1 VGADERLAQA
11 RLAHVERSDG
21 YPSRGLENH
30 VAIRHAQPGTRLPHH
45 GTSFR
50 KSVSGTFGPG
60 KDSPAEEG
68 CPMMNVREL
77 RVAAEVPLSTDE
89 GEFLV
94 RAFPG
99 VDGVGYLALS
109 KGDLTG
115 PEPVLA
121 RLHSE
126 CVTGEVFGSRHCDCG
141 PQLRLAL
148 RTIEE
153 AGRGVLVYAL
163 GHEGRGIGIVDKL
176 RAYALQRQ
184 GVDTVDANL
193 LLGLPVD
200 ARDHDEFAQVLR
212 LLHIR
217 SVQLMTNN
225 PDKASAVER
234 AGVAV
239 SSTIPLHGAPNLRA
253 MPYIRTKQHRLGH
266 VGLASTGATID
277 ARPPS
282 TSALLGALPTH
293 LDRPAVVLKFAQTLD
308 GRIAATGGDAR
319 WISGVEERR
328 LTHAIRSAC
337 DGVLVGVGTVL
348 HDDPQLTVRMVEGSS
363 PVRIVLDST
372 LRTPPT
378 ARLFDAEA
386 PVVLVAAPDAD
397 AARAERLRAVGAR
410 IVPIPR
416 AERGVDVRQML
427 EVLSALD
434 LRSILVEGGARVIT
448 SFLQAGVVDRAI
460 VSVAPIVLG
469 RGIEAV
475 EDLGN
480 TQISEALRLQERVV
494 RQVGED
500 IVIAGTPVLGKSN
513 GGGSGQRVLRS
524 APFGAAAVSGV
535 ETDPS

>member
-1 VGADERLAQA
+1 
-11 RLAHVERSDG
+11 
-21 YPSRGLENH
+21 
-30 VAIRHAQPGTRLPHH
+30 
-45 GTSFR
+45 
-50 KSVSGTFGPG
+50 
-60 KDSPAEEG
+60 
-68 CPMMNVREL
+68 MMNVREL

-200 ARDHDEFAQVLR
+200 ARDHDEFAEVLR

-217 SVQLMTNN
+217 SVRLMTNN

-239 SSTIPLHGAPNLRA
+239 SSMIPLHGAPNLRA

-328 LTHAIRSAC
+328 LTHALRSAC

-363 PVRIVLDST
+363 PVRIVMDST

-416 AERGVDVRQML
+416 AERGVDVRRML
-427 EVLSALD
+427 EALLALD

-500 IVIAGTPVLGKSN
+500 IVIAGTPVLGRSK

>member
-1 VGADERLAQA
+1 MT
-11 RLAHVERSDG
+11 
-21 YPSRGLENH
+21 
-30 VAIRHAQPGTRLPHH
+30 I
-45 GTSFR
+45 
-50 KSVSGTFGPG
+50 
-60 KDSPAEEG
+60 
-68 CPMMNVREL
+68 VREL
-77 RVAAEVPLSTDE
+77 GVAAEVPLSTDE

-99 VDGVGYLALS
+99 SDGVGYLALS

-176 RAYALQRQ
+176 RAYALQRE

-193 LLGLPVD
+193 LLGLAVD
-200 ARDHDEFAQVLR
+200 ARDHDEFARVLSLLQV
-212 LLHIR
+212 R
-217 SVQLMTNN
+217 SVRLMTNN
-225 PDKASAVER
+225 PEKASAVER
-234 AGVAV
+234 LGITV
-239 SSTIPLHGAPNLRA
+239 SGTVPLHGAPHLRA
-253 MPYIRTKQHRLGH
+253 MPYLRTKQRRLGH
-266 VGLASTGATID
+266 VGLAPAGETID
-277 ARPPS
+277 AQPPS

-293 LDRPAVVLKFAQTLD
+293 RDRPAVVLKFAQTLD

-348 HDDPQLTVRMVEGSS
+348 HDDPQLTVRMVEGTS
-363 PVRIVLDST
+363 PVRIVLDSA

-378 ARLFDAEA
+378 ATLFDADA
-386 PVVLVAAPDAD
+386 PVVLVAASGYD
-397 AARAERLRAVGAR
+397 AARAKRLRAAGAR
-410 IVPIPR
+410 ILSV
-416 AERGVDVRQML
+416 AGEERGVDVRLTL
-427 EVLSALD
+427 EALFDLD

-448 SFLQAGVVDRAI
+448 SFLHAGVVDRAI

-480 TQISEALRLQERVV
+480 TQISDALRLQDRVV

-500 IVIAGTPVLGKSN
+500 IVIAGTPVLGSSN
-513 GGGSGQRVLRS
+513 GSRR
-524 APFGAAAVSGV
+524 APESRTAWDLPD
-535 ETDPS
+535 E

>member
-1 VGADERLAQA
+1 MTIV
-11 RLAHVERSDG
+11 H
-21 YPSRGLENH
+21 
-30 VAIRHAQPGTRLPHH
+30 
-45 GTSFR
+45 
-50 KSVSGTFGPG
+50 
-60 KDSPAEEG
+60 
-68 CPMMNVREL
+68 EL
-77 RVAAEVPLSTDE
+77 RAVAEVPLSTDE

-99 VDGVGYLALS
+99 SDGVGYLALS

-176 RAYALQRQ
+176 RAYALQRR
-184 GVDTVDANL
+184 GADTVDANL

-212 LLHIR
+212 LLDIR
-217 SVQLMTNN
+217 SVRLLTNN

-234 AGVAV
+234 AGVTVAGTV
-239 SSTIPLHGAPNLRA
+239 PLHGAPHLRA
-253 MPYIRTKQHRLGH
+253 MPYLSTKQHRLGH
-266 VGLASTGATID
+266 AGLASTGKTID

-308 GRIAATGGDAR
+308 GRIAATGGDSQ
-319 WISGVEERR
+319 WISGTKERR
-328 LTHAIRSAC
+328 LTHAIRAAC

-348 HDDPQLTVRMVEGSS
+348 NDDPQLTVRMVEGSS
-363 PVRIVLDST
+363 PVRIVLDSA

-378 ARLFDAEA
+378 AALFESEA
-386 PVVLVAAPDAD
+386 PVVLVAAPGCD
-397 AARAERLRAVGAR
+397 AARAKRLRASGAR
-410 IVPIPR
+410 ILQVAG
-416 AERGVDVRQML
+416 AERGVDIRRML
-427 EVLSALD
+427 EALLELD
-434 LRSILVEGGARVIT
+434 LRTILVEGGARVIT
-448 SFLQAGVVDRAI
+448 SFLHTGVVDRAI
-460 VSVAPIVLG
+460 VSIAPIVLG

-475 EDLGN
+475 DDLGH
-480 TQISEALRLQERVV
+480 THISDALRLQERVV
-494 RQVGED
+494 RQVGDD
-500 IVIAGTPVLGKSN
+500 IVIAGTPVLGQSI
-513 GGGSGQRVLRS
+513 GDRGVPGSRT
-524 APFGAAAVSGV
+524 A
-535 ETDPS
+535 